1 MLSDRGPQFISEF
14 WVEFNKILGT
24 KIKLGSV
31 DHPQT
36 DGQTEIYNQY
46 LQKRLRPFVNFYQS
60 NWSELLPMMDYAQLT
75 LPHDSLGGISPFEV
89 VHGYAPRTS
98 WDWKSHDYSATS
110 INKENAQAITKNL
123 HQAWDLATKH
133 LQQAQKV
140 MADKTNVHRREIDF
154 QVGDEVWLDMRY
166 YKSQRPSKKLDFP
179 TNGKFKIIEKVGNAF
194 RLRLPPSMA
203 INNTFPPDKLRKAAN
218 DPLPG
223 QEQPASFPIN
233 INGYDEHE
241 IDEIL
246 ACKLTNR
253 ILSYRVAW
261 LNEDADLNW

>member
-1 MLSDRGPQFISEF
+1 MLNS
-14 WVEFNKILGT
+14 
-24 KIKLGSV
+24 
-31 DHPQT
+31 
-36 DGQTEIYNQY
+36 
-46 LQKRLRPFVNFYQS
+46 
-60 NWSELLPMMDYAQLT
+60 LT
-75 LPHDSLGGISPFEV
+75 LPHDSLGATSPFEV

-98 WDWKSHDYSATS
+98 WA
-110 INKENAQAITKNL
+110 
-123 HQAWDLATKH
+123 LATKY
-133 LQQAQKV
+133 LQQAQKM

-154 QVGDEVWLDMRY
+154 QVGDE
-166 YKSQRPSKKLDFP
+166 KLDFP

-194 RLRLPPSMA
+194 RIQLPSSMA
-203 INNTFPPDKLRKAAN
+203 INNTYPPDKLRKAAN
-218 DPLPG
+218 DLLPG

-261 LNEDADLNW
+261 LNEDADLNWYPASELIYAPFKLHEFHL